1 MFISGAFAIFVSSG
15 ASFRKALCL
24 LSTCYLFSYVGVVV
38 GAILGTSLNL
48 TVWIFAVIAGMF
60 LYIALAEMVSG
71 TYSCFQPPLSLS
83 LRVEMFPLL
92 SGTWQ
97 RRRRRQREL
106 SKTNMSALYRI
117 DKFHLSRWNLSVI
130 VGTFWYRNLSNVWRT
145 GNPDLQIREGPGDPD
160 PEISGEVGVGAS
172 LKKKFCGPSGLKWS
186 KNTGGPGPPGP
197 PGPLP
202 RIRHCDDQLSR
213 SARRRF
219 SLLRKQTDLL
229 RDNSNIG
236 KTRNIAFQL
245 INWLSTFPF

>member
-15 ASFRKALCL
+15 VSFRKALCL
-24 LSTCYLFSYVGVVV
+24 LSTFYLFSYVGVVV

-117 DKFHLSRWNLSVI
+117 VKFHLSR
-130 VGTFWYRNLSNVWRT
+130 
-145 GNPDLQIREGPGDPD
+145 
-160 PEISGEVGVGAS
+160 
-172 LKKKFCGPSGLKWS
+172 
-186 KNTGGPGPPGP
+186 
-197 PGPLP
+197 
-202 RIRHCDDQLSR
+202 
-213 SARRRF
+213 
-219 SLLRKQTDLL
+219 
-229 RDNSNIG
+229 
-236 KTRNIAFQL
+236 
-245 INWLSTFPF
+245 